1 MIQGETG
8 FGSYNFYG
16 DNKFIG
22 FAPISG
28 NQNWSIAI
36 ETSQREFKSTLDSSI
51 LYTIAVV
58 ILVVIASFPVAM
70 LMARSISRP
79 IRACITR
86 LEQLADGDLHTPMP
100 AIASGGE
107 PSELTKALGTT
118 VSRLGDVVMDAS
130 HHLGRMAEGDFRE
143 EITKTYQGDFCMIE
157 QSVRDIHS
165 SLKDILFQISQS
177 VGIVAASASQTS
189 DGAHSLSESADLQA
203 QTVQELSCT
212 VTGISESSRQ
222 TASAAAEAGQF
233 VNQAGAQLEISV
245 EHVKGLNLAM
255 TRISSSSE
263 KISKIIAAIEE
274 IALQTNI
281 LALNASVEAARAGA
295 AGKGFAVVAD
305 EVRSLA
311 IRSDE
316 AAKAVKELIEESISV
331 VADGNQAVANVTE
344 SLNKTSEIAGNVTA
358 KMSVVVQAVEGQTD
372 DIEQVTLGIDQ
383 ISEAIQVT
391 SATSKES
398 AGISQELASQS
409 QQLKK
414 LAGKFYLN

>member
-1 MIQGETG
+1 
-8 FGSYNFYG
+8 
-16 DNKFIG
+16 
-22 FAPISG
+22 
-28 NQNWSIAI
+28 
-36 ETSQREFKSTLDSSI
+36 
-51 LYTIAVV
+51 
-58 ILVVIASFPVAM
+58 
-70 LMARSISRP
+70 
-79 IRACITR
+79 
-86 LEQLADGDLHTPMP
+86 
-100 AIASGGE
+100 
-107 PSELTKALGTT
+107 
-118 VSRLGDVVMDAS
+118 
-130 HHLGRMAEGDFRE
+130 
-143 EITKTYQGDFCMIE
+143 
-157 QSVRDIHS
+157 
-165 SLKDILFQISQS
+165 
-177 VGIVAASASQTS
+177 
-189 DGAHSLSESADLQA
+189 
-203 QTVQELSCT
+203 
-212 VTGISESSRQ
+212 
-222 TASAAAEAGQF
+222 
-233 VNQAGAQLEISV
+233 
-245 EHVKGLNLAM
+245 M

-281 LALNASVEAARAGA
+281 LALNASVEAARAGV